1 MKNFNGKKSFNYLKN
16 IFQTGIGLLIFYLI
30 FSYFKNEITSLDF
43 KKVYQLT
50 LQLGN
55 VKFFFVIFCGLLGIT
70 ILCLYDYFVLKAINL
85 TKNMP
90 SFRIFKISFM
100 TNTLNMVLGFGGF
113 IGAGLR
119 YYMYRPYTKNGKS
132 LATAIGMILVS
143 MLSGI
148 SLLSICVVLN
158 IFPGQALYAHNKVFY
173 YCLILMSLF
182 LPLYLFFNLKKPS
195 IRSDRYLSIK
205 LTIISFLE
213 WVFAALIILIILYFY
228 IGSVVANK
236 ELQIMGVI
244 VASIVGLLSMI
255 PGGMGTFDALVLIG
269 LMNLGIDKEVI
280 GATII
285 IYRLVYYVVP
295 FSIGCLM
302 FLGEGVKVAKDKF
315 IRRKEK
321 NYDN

>member
-1 MKNFNGKKSFNYLKN
+1 MS
-16 IFQTGIGLLIFYLI
+16 
-30 FSYFKNEITSLDF
+30 
-43 KKVYQLT
+43 
-50 LQLGN
+50 
-55 VKFFFVIFCGLLGIT
+55 
-70 ILCLYDYFVLKAINL
+70 
-85 TKNMP
+85 

-119 YYMYRPYTKNGKS
+119 YYMYKPYTKNGKS

-173 YCLILMSLF
+173 YCLLLMSLF

-205 LTIISFLE
+205 LTVISFLE

-228 IGSVVANK
+228 TGSIVANK
-236 ELQIMGVI
+236 ELQIMGVII

-285 IYRLVYYVVP
+285 IYRISYYLVP
-295 FSIGCLM
+295 FTIGCLM
-302 FLGEGVKVAKDKF
+302 FLSEGINVVKNKF
-315 IRRKEK
+315 LKREEQ

>member
-1 MKNFNGKKSFNYLKN
+1 M
-16 IFQTGIGLLIFYLI
+16 
-30 FSYFKNEITSLDF
+30 
-43 KKVYQLT
+43 
-50 LQLGN
+50 
-55 VKFFFVIFCGLLGIT
+55 
-70 ILCLYDYFVLKAINL
+70 
-85 TKNMP
+85 
-90 SFRIFKISFM
+90 
-100 TNTLNMVLGFGGF
+100 
-113 IGAGLR
+113 
-119 YYMYRPYTKNGKS
+119 
-132 LATAIGMILVS
+132 
-143 MLSGI
+143 
-148 SLLSICVVLN
+148 LN

-244 VASIVGLLSMI
+244 IVASIVGLLSMI

>member
-1 MKNFNGKKSFNYLKN
+1 
-16 IFQTGIGLLIFYLI
+16 
-30 FSYFKNEITSLDF
+30 
-43 KKVYQLT
+43 
-50 LQLGN
+50 
-55 VKFFFVIFCGLLGIT
+55 
-70 ILCLYDYFVLKAINL
+70 
-85 TKNMP
+85 
-90 SFRIFKISFM
+90 
-100 TNTLNMVLGFGGF
+100 
-113 IGAGLR
+113 
-119 YYMYRPYTKNGKS
+119 
-132 LATAIGMILVS
+132 
-143 MLSGI
+143 
-148 SLLSICVVLN
+148 
-158 IFPGQALYAHNKVFY
+158 
-173 YCLILMSLF
+173 MSLF

-236 ELQIMGVI
+236 ELQIMGVII

>member
-85 TKNMP
+85 TKSMS

-119 YYMYRPYTKNGKS
+119 YYMYKPYTKNGKT
-132 LATAIGMILVS
+132 LVTAIGMILIS

-148 SLLSICVVLN
+148 SLLSIFVVLN
-158 IFPGQALYAHNKVFY
+158 VFPGQALYANNKIFY
-173 YCLILMSLF
+173 YSLILMSLF
-182 LPLYLFFNLKKPS
+182 LPLYLFFNLRKPR
-195 IRSDRYLSIK
+195 IRTDRYLSVK
-205 LTIISFLE
+205 LTVISFLE
-213 WVFAALIILIILYFY
+213 WVFAALIILMILYFY
-228 IGSVVANK
+228 TGDLVADK

-244 VASIVGLLSMI
+244 IVASIVGLLTMI
-255 PGGMGTFDALVLIG
+255 PGGLGTFDTLVLIG
-269 LMNLGIDKEVI
+269 LKNLGINPEII

-285 IYRLVYYVVP
+285 IYRLSYYVVP
-295 FSIGCLM
+295 FSIGCFM
-302 FLGEGVKVAKDKF
+302 FLSEGIRMIKDKF
-315 IRRKEK
+315 KRGEK
-321 NYDN
+321 L

>member
-244 VASIVGLLSMI
+244 IVASIV
-255 PGGMGTFDALVLIG
+255 GTFDALVLIG